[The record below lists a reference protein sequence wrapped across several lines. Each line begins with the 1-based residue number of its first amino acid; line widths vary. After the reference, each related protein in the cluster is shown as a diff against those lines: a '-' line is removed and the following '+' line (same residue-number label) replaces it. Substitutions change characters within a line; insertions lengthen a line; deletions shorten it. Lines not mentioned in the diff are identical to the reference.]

1 MLASASCWV
10 SGRAPKMMTE
20 VELRSISFQYD
31 GGSGELFH
39 GLNYLFKSGT
49 VTSISGRSGRGKST
63 LLYLIGLLLRPTDGA
78 VLVHDQRVDNGSDSE
93 RADLRAALIGF
104 VFQDASLDASRSI
117 LDNVV
122 EPALYG
128 GARRSATEARAR
140 SLLEH
145 FQVTVPFDRKPG
157 AISGGQGQRVAL
169 CRALIHSPPILLA
182 DEPTG
187 NLDSES
193 AEVVLSALRARADD
207 GLTVIIASHDG
218 AVHGISDA
226 LLPL

>member
-1 MLASASCWV
+1 MAD
-10 SGRAPKMMTE
+10 
-20 VELRSISFQYD
+20 VELQAITFGYR

-39 GLNYLFKSGT
+39 GLDYRFPAGT

-63 LLYLIGLLLRPTDGA
+63 LLYLIGLLLRPTAGA
-78 VLVHDQRVDNGSDSE
+78 VMIGGQRADDRSDAE
-93 RADLRAALIGF
+93 RADIRAAAFGF

-128 GARRSATEARAR
+128 GARRKESEVHARW
-140 SLLEH
+140 LLEQ
-145 FQVTVPFDRKPG
+145 FSVTIPVDRKPG

-169 CRALIHSPPILLA
+169 CRALIHSPPIVLA

-187 NLDSES
+187 NLDPDS
-193 AEVVLSALRARADD
+193 AEVVLSALRTRANE
-207 GLTVIIASHDG
+207 GTTVIIASHDR
-218 AVHGISDA
+218 AVHGISDEVLA
-226 LLPL
+226 L